1 MLENAVDFFKFE
13 IFHRYIE
20 NVINKIYEKEGSIL
34 YVKVLKSIISFV
46 VFVLRYYNVLV
57 DIANRF

>member
-1 MLENAVDFFKFE
+1 MLENDVDFLKFE

-46 VFVLRYYNVLV
+46 VFVLRYYNVLL